1 MKKFSKKAC
10 ACIGKLLPNHSHM
23 ATCVALGGGRLLGF
37 PAGVFRGC
45 KKNKICYNSDVGHY
59 KNNGDYMNRFAFT
72 LAEVLVTLGIIG
84 VVAAMT
90 MPTLIGNTKPK
101 ELEAQFKKA
110 HSMLSQAVVTVA
122 DEKGVGLRKTF
133 ATYNGKS
140 YANASEIANAV
151 YAQMKVAG
159 TCSYTGKVKNYNKS
173 SENPYVDLGVV
184 RPSKLLANGMCMEV
198 NVNGGMI
205 NLTIDINGPKKRPNA
220 LGQDIFYFYIDDNDT
235 LQPKSMSKLY
245 TDEEVEKLKESD
257 SSGVENWSSQA
268 GNPCSAKSNQ
278 RGNGLGCAYYALIN
292 QSPDDGTKTFWEN
305 LPK

>member
-1 MKKFSKKAC
+1 MR
-10 ACIGKLLPNHSHM
+10 G
-23 ATCVALGGGRLLGF
+23 TRGGGRLLGF

-45 KKNKICYNSDVGHY
+45 KKNKICYNSDVIHY

-101 ELEAQFKKA
+101 ELEAQFKEA
-110 HSMLSQAVVTVA
+110 HSMLSQATVSVVE
-122 DEKGVGLRKTF
+122 EKGIGLSKTF
-133 ATYNGKS
+133 ATHNGTN
-140 YANASEIANAV
+140 YANASEISDAF
-151 YAQMKVAG
+151 YSQMKVIG
-159 TCSYTGKVKNYNKS
+159 TCTYTDKVKNYNKS
-173 SENPYVDLGVV
+173 SDNPYVDMGTV
-184 RPSKLLANGMCMEV
+184 RPSKLLANGMCMQVHV
-198 NVNGGMI
+198 NASMI
-205 NLTIDINGPKKRPNA
+205 NITIDINGSKKRPNA
-220 LGQDIFYFYIDDNDT
+220 LGQDIFFFNIDANDT
-235 LQPKSMSKLY
+235 LQPKRMSKLY

-257 SSGVENWSSQA
+257 ASGVENWSSQA

-292 QSPDDGTKTFWEN
+292 QSPDDSTKTFWEN

>member
-1 MKKFSKKAC
+1 MR
-10 ACIGKLLPNHSHM
+10 G
-23 ATCVALGGGRLLGF
+23 TRGGGRLLGF

-45 KKNKICYNSDVGHY
+45 KKNTICYNSDVIHY

-101 ELEAQFKKA
+101 ELEAQFKEA
-110 HSMLSQAVVTVA
+110 HSMLSQATVSVVE
-122 DEKGVGLRKTF
+122 EKGIGLSKTF
-133 ATYNGKS
+133 ATHNGTN
-140 YANASEIANAV
+140 YANASEISDAF
-151 YAQMKVAG
+151 YSQMKVIG
-159 TCSYTGKVKNYNKS
+159 TCTYTDKVKNYNKS
-173 SENPYVDLGVV
+173 SDNPYVDMGTV
-184 RPSKLLANGMCMEV
+184 RPSKLLANGMCMQVHV
-198 NVNGGMI
+198 NASMI
-205 NLTIDINGPKKRPNA
+205 NITIDINGSKKRPNA
-220 LGQDIFYFYIDDNDT
+220 LGQDIFFFNIDANDT
-235 LQPKSMSKLY
+235 LQPKRMSKLY

-257 SSGVENWSSQA
+257 ASGVENWSSQA

>member
-1 MKKFSKKAC
+1 MHVLVNYYQTIVTWLRAWRS
-10 ACIGKLLPNHSHM
+10 
-23 ATCVALGGGRLLGF
+23 GGGRLLGF

-45 KKNKICYNSDVGHY
+45 KKNKICYNSDVIHY

-101 ELEAQFKKA
+101 ELEAQFKEA
-110 HSMLSQAVVTVA
+110 HSMLSQATVSVVE
-122 DEKGVGLRKTF
+122 EKGIGLSKTF
-133 ATYNGKS
+133 ATHNGTN
-140 YANASEIANAV
+140 YANASEISDAF
-151 YAQMKVAG
+151 YSQMKVIG
-159 TCSYTGKVKNYNKS
+159 TCTYTDKVKNYNKS
-173 SENPYVDLGVV
+173 SDNPYVDMGTV
-184 RPSKLLANGMCMEV
+184 RPSKLLANGMCMQVHV
-198 NVNGGMI
+198 NASMI
-205 NLTIDINGPKKRPNA
+205 NITIDINGSKKRPNA
-220 LGQDIFYFYIDDNDT
+220 LGQDIFFFNIDANDT
-235 LQPKSMSKLY
+235 LQPKRMSKLY

-257 SSGVENWSSQA
+257 ASGVENWSSQA

-292 QSPDDGTKTFWEN
+292 QSPDDSTKTFWEN

>member
-1 MKKFSKKAC
+1 MR
-10 ACIGKLLPNHSHM
+10 G
-23 ATCVALGGGRLLGF
+23 TRGGGRLLGF

-45 KKNKICYNSDVGHY
+45 KKNKICYNSDVIHY

-101 ELEAQFKKA
+101 ELEAQFKEA
-110 HSMLSQAVVTVA
+110 HSMLSQATVSVVE
-122 DEKGVGLRKTF
+122 EKGIGLSKTF
-133 ATYNGKS
+133 ATHNGTN
-140 YANASEIANAV
+140 YANASEISDAF
-151 YAQMKVAG
+151 YSQMKVIG
-159 TCSYTGKVKNYNKS
+159 TCTYTDKVKNYNKS
-173 SENPYVDLGVV
+173 SDNPYVDMGTV
-184 RPSKLLANGMCMEV
+184 RPSKLLANGMCMQVHV
-198 NVNGGMI
+198 NASKI
-205 NLTIDINGPKKRPNA
+205 NITIDINGSKKRPNA
-220 LGQDIFYFYIDDNDT
+220 LGQDIFFFNIDANDT
-235 LQPKSMSKLY
+235 LQPKRMSKLY

-257 SSGVENWSSQA
+257 ASGVENWSSQA

-292 QSPDDGTKTFWEN
+292 QSPDDSTKTFWEN

>member
-1 MKKFSKKAC
+1 VR
-10 ACIGKLLPNHSHM
+10 G
-23 ATCVALGGGRLLGF
+23 TRGGGRLLGF

-45 KKNKICYNSDVGHY
+45 KKNKICYNSDVIHY

-101 ELEAQFKKA
+101 ELEAQFKEA
-110 HSMLSQAVVTVA
+110 HSMLSQATVSVVE
-122 DEKGVGLRKTF
+122 EKGIGLSKTF
-133 ATYNGKS
+133 ATHNGTN
-140 YANASEIANAV
+140 YANASEISDAF
-151 YAQMKVAG
+151 YSQMKVIG
-159 TCSYTGKVKNYNKS
+159 TCTYTDKVKNYNKS
-173 SENPYVDLGVV
+173 SDNPYVDMGTV
-184 RPSKLLANGMCMEV
+184 RPSKLLANGMCMQVHV
-198 NVNGGMI
+198 NASMI
-205 NLTIDINGPKKRPNA
+205 NITIDINGSKKRPNA
-220 LGQDIFYFYIDDNDT
+220 LGQDIFFFNIDANDT
-235 LQPKSMSKLY
+235 LQPKRMSKLY

-257 SSGVENWSSQA
+257 ASGVENWSSQA

-292 QSPDDGTKTFWEN
+292 QSPDDSTKTFWEN

>member
-1 MKKFSKKAC
+1 M
-10 ACIGKLLPNHSHM
+10 
-23 ATCVALGGGRLLGF
+23 RL
-37 PAGVFRGC
+37 
-45 KKNKICYNSDVGHY
+45 S
-59 KNNGDYMNRFAFT
+59 AFT

-140 YANASEIANAV
+140 YANASEIANAM
-151 YAQMKVAG
+151 YEQMKVAG
-159 TCSYTGKVKNYNKS
+159 TCTYTSKVKNYNKS

-184 RPSKLLANGMCMEV
+184 RPSKLLANGMCMQV
-198 NVNGGMI
+198 NVNGNMI

-235 LQPKSMSKLY
+235 LQPKRMSKLY
-245 TDEEVEKLKESD
+245 TDEQIKEMEKNDNPLNNMTSP
-257 SSGVENWSSQA
+257 QA

-292 QSPDDGTKTFWEN
+292 QSPDDSTKTFWEN